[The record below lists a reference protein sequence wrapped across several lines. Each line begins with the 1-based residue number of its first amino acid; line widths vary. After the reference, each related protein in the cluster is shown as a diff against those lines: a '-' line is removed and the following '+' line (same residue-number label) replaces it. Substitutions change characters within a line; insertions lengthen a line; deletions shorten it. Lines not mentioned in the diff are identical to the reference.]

1 MTSQERLV
9 WYEGMTL
16 DPHHFQQWDR
26 HYRGLLNARIR
37 ALQPLDWGLTR
48 LLFDTESLANGLVSL
63 KECRGIAR
71 DGMAFDI
78 PGADPVPPAR
88 EIAEHF
94 PPSQQFV
101 SVHLAVPVEKS
112 SGGNCLLD
120 DGAQGRQARY
130 VPLNVTLPDDNSG
143 FNEREVTV
151 CRPNFSVMFGDE
163 PLTEYSSLP
172 IADVVRASDGTFALN
187 ARFIPPSLSIAAS
200 DTLTGIAR
208 RVLEMLV
215 AKGKTLSERRRQQ
228 PSGQIE
234 FTTSDVTLLG
244 LLQTINSMLPVLYH
258 QYSVLRC
265 HPATLYEVLASL
277 VGQLTTFSPDM
288 EVHLNEWPA
297 YDHGAPAAGFLFLES
312 RILQL
317 LEAVVSTNCTPI
329 RLEKR
334 SESRYIGRLA
344 DESLLRT
351 AQFYLTTAGDMPE
364 RKVVD
369 ELPLKIKV
377 GSPDDID
384 TLVGAAL
391 QGLTLIHTPRAPAGL
406 PTRPNLIYFRLE
418 KSGKFWD
425 SIRKNSAVG
434 IFLPGEFRGLSLELI
449 AVNET

>member
-1 MTSQERLV
+1 MS
-9 WYEGMTL
+9 
-16 DPHHFQQWDR
+16 
-26 HYRGLLNARIR
+26 A
-37 ALQPLDWGLTR
+37 LDWGLTR
-48 LLFDTESLANGLVSL
+48 LLFDNESLAGGLVSL
-63 KECRGIAR
+63 KECRGITR

-78 PGADPVPPAR
+78 PGTDPVPPAR

-94 PPSQQFV
+94 PPSRQSV

-112 SGGNCLLD
+112 AGGNCLLD
-120 DGAQGRQARY
+120 DSSQGRQVRFVA
-130 VPLNVTLPDDNSG
+130 VNVTLPDDNTG

-151 CRPNFSVMFGDE
+151 CRLNFSIMFGDE
-163 PLTEYSSLP
+163 PLNEFSSIP

-187 ARFIPPSLSIAAS
+187 ARFVPPSLSIAAS
-200 DTLTGIAR
+200 DTLMGIAR
-208 RVLEMLV
+208 RVMEMLV

-244 LLQTINSMLPVLYH
+244 LLQTINAVLPALYH

-265 HPATLYEVLASL
+265 HPATLYQVLASL
-277 VGQLTTFSPDM
+277 VGQLTTFSPEM
-288 EVHLNEWPA
+288 EVRLNEWPA
-297 YDHGAPAAGFLFLES
+297 YDHAAPAAGFLFLEGK
-312 RILQL
+312 IMQL

-329 RLEKR
+329 RLEKK
-334 SESRYIGRLA
+334 SESRFIGRFA
-344 DESLLRT
+344 DEALLRT
-351 AQFYLTTAGDMPE
+351 AQFYLTTSGDFPE

-391 QGLTLIHTPRAPAGL
+391 QGLALIHTPRAPAGL
-406 PTRPNLIYFRLE
+406 PTRPNLIYFRLD
-418 KSGKFWD
+418 KTGKFWD

-449 AVNET
+449 AVNEN